1 MSNSL
6 KIFGAVFN
14 NVEGIKAKD
23 ENNVEYVYKI
33 DNALA
38 GLLDNTLTEF
48 DYNGSGYIPPFFAQ
62 NKTALTSINAPNVT
76 VIGAHSF
83 QGCVNVTSCN
93 FNSLTTIETGNGGY
107 TLESLG
113 KGHMSVLNLPNLQT
127 CSASY
132 GMGNMGTSSVPLTLV
147 CPKLSSISS
156 DFWRGSTFDALD
168 LGGDFSSLPVR
179 ALYQGSGCKKLI
191 LRKSDGVVAL
201 SATSS
206 VGVGS
211 NGGLTNSSIVFVP
224 QALISTYE
232 SNTNW
237 AAAQESSGHNF
248 VFSPIEGS
256 QYENAYADG
265 TPIT

>member
-6 KIFGAVFN
+6 KIFGVVFD

-93 FNSLTTIETGNGGY
+93 FNSLTTIENGGY

-127 CSASY
+127 CSATY
-132 GMGNMGTSSVPLTLV
+132 GMGNMGTSSVPITIV
-147 CPKLSSISS
+147 CPKLISVS
-156 DFWRGSTFDALD
+156 GDFWRGSTFDALD

-179 ALYQGSGCKKLI
+179 ALYQGSGCQTLI
-191 LRKSDGVVAL
+191 LRKSDGIVTL
-201 SATSS
+201 GATSS

-211 NGGLTNSSIVFVP
+211 TGGLTNSSTVYVP
-224 QALISTYE
+224 QALISSYE
-232 SNTNW
+232 ADTNW
-237 AAAQESSGHNF
+237 STAKASSGHNF
-248 VFSPIEGS
+248 TFAAIEGS
-256 QYENAYADG
+256 QYETAYADG